1 MTAPRAEP
9 GVSAYPL
16 PGFHIFR
23 LQTILYGMEVRKVDN
38 LTSRLT
44 EKGQTTVTKPL
55 REALNLAAGDSIAY
69 RMSSNAVILSKVT
82 AGDLDWNHSV
92 ETTLTEWNDDLD
104 DEL

>member
-1 MTAPRAEP
+1 M
-9 GVSAYPL
+9 
-16 PGFHIFR
+16 
-23 LQTILYGMEVRKVDN
+23 DN

-44 EKGQTTVTKPL
+44 EQGQTTVPKPV

-82 AGDLDWNHSV
+82 AGDFDWNHSV

>member
-1 MTAPRAEP
+1 M
-9 GVSAYPL
+9 
-16 PGFHIFR
+16 
-23 LQTILYGMEVRKVDN
+23 
-38 LTSRLT
+38 
-44 EKGQTTVTKPL
+44 
-55 REALNLAAGDSIAY
+55 AGDSIAY